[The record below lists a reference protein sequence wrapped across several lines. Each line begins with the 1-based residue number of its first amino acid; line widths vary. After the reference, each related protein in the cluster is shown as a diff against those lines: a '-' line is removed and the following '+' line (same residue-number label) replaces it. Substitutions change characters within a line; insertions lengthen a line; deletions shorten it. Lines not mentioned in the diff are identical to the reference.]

1 MNTKTML
8 YIRKVK
14 DTETG
19 SKVSSI
25 EDPVLLDF
33 NNGLGFVVDGENPL
47 TQVIASEKIQAEI
60 EPNKDFSLD
69 KSDGWEEAPF

>member
-1 MNTKTML
+1 ML

-33 NNGLGFVVDGENPL
+33 NNGLGFVINGKNPL
-47 TQVIASEKIQAEI
+47 THVVAADRIQAPLEHNT
-60 EPNKDFSLD
+60 EFDSLD
-69 KSDGWEEAPF
+69 KSPF